1 MNQIMKNIAGGIVII
16 IAAALIG
23 VVHNAVRG
31 QSIPLVQKVEKVQT
45 ARHDG
50 GGDPA
55 EAGQLP
61 DGAVTVD
68 AVKALVD
75 DGDVYVIDA
84 RAVEVFE
91 EGHIPG
97 AINIPYDRL
106 PEYFQ
111 YLTDTVPLDARIVC
125 YCRSLTCDFS
135 DQLATELKIIG
146 YTDISVFTGG
156 WEEWQSAGH
165 PEETGAGQ

>member
-1 MNQIMKNIAGGIVII
+1 MNQIVKNIAGGVVIV

-31 QSIPLVQKVEKVQT
+31 QSIPLVQEVEKVQT

-50 GGDPA
+50 GDA
-55 EAGQLP
+55 ADTGQLAE
-61 DGAVTVD
+61 GAVT
-68 AVKALVD
+68 AEQVKALVD
-75 DGDVYVIDA
+75 EGNVYVIDA

-91 EGHIPG
+91 DGHIPG

-106 PEYFQ
+106 AEYFQ

-125 YCRSLTCDFS
+125 YCSSPTCDFS
-135 DQLATELKIIG
+135 DQLATELRIMR
-146 YTDISVFTGG
+146 YTDIVVFTGG
-156 WEEWQSAGH
+156 WEEWQNAGH
-165 PEETGAGQ
+165 PGETGAGQ